1 MSARDIA
8 VLVEIHQEKI
18 APITFELLGCARA
31 LAETAGGDVI
41 AFLLG
46 GHVGA
51 LGGSLAAADRI
62 IAVEDPALAGFS
74 PEPFLSVLENLLQ
87 AETPR
92 LMLLGST
99 TIGLDLASLL
109 GARISAPVVTGCASL
124 QFEGERLTAM
134 SHLYA
139 GKMCAEVEVTRL
151 PAICVML
158 PGSYRERKD
167 GGRGQVESRPCEAP
181 LAAGAI
187 TFEKMILPEAGDID
201 ITQQAILV
209 AVGRGIKQQENIEL
223 AEELA
228 EALGGA
234 VCASRPVVDQGWLP
248 STRQVGKSGMTV
260 KPKCYLALGVSG
272 APEHQ
277 EGMKNAHLIVAINS
291 DPKAPIYDI
300 AHYGAVVDLMD
311 LVPVLTERIKAK
323 KSV

>member
-8 VLVEIHQEKI
+8 VLAELHQEKI
-18 APITFELLGCARA
+18 APITYELLGCARA
-31 LAETAGGDVI
+31 LAEAAGGDVV

-46 GHVGA
+46 GHVEA
-51 LGGSLAAADRI
+51 LAGQLAAADRI
-62 IAVEDPALAGFS
+62 ITVEDPALAGFS
-74 PEPFLSVLENLLQ
+74 PEPYLNVLEHLLQ

-92 LMLLGST
+92 VVLLGST
-99 TIGLDLASLL
+99 TIGLDLASLV
-109 GARISAPVVTGCASL
+109 GARIQAPVVTGCTRL
-124 QFEGERLTAM
+124 QLAGEQLTVL

-158 PGSYRERKD
+158 PGSYRERKE
-167 GGRGQVESRPCEAP
+167 GGRGQVEVRPCEAP
-181 LAAGAI
+181 LPAGAV
-187 TFEKMILPEAGDID
+187 TFEKMIFPEAGDID
-201 ITQQAILV
+201 ITQQDILV

-248 STRQVGKSGMTV
+248 TTRQVGKSGMTV
-260 KPKCYLALGVSG
+260 KPKCYLALGISG

-277 EGMKNAHLIVAINS
+277 EGMKNSHLIVAINS

-311 LVPVLTERIKAK
+311 LAPVLTEKLKARK
-323 KSV
+323 NV